1 MIIHMFPITPFL
13 RDSVDPAIQ
22 KNGNFIRTRAS
33 GRYAET
39 RKRQRDD
46 FRRLLCLMGVKLQ
59 QLSRMTG
66 ISYETINK
74 AKNDCW
80 NLRNDKDEHL
90 IYNG

>member
-1 MIIHMFPITPFL
+1 METSYGLEHPADMQKL
-13 RDSVDPAIQ
+13 EKDS
-22 KNGNFIRTRAS
+22 
-33 GRYAET
+33 
-39 RKRQRDD
+39 DD

-80 NLRNDKDEHL
+80 NLRKDKDEHL